1 MRVGTANRPD
11 AWKGIGMVRGHT
23 RALAIGGAL
32 VASLCCFAL
41 LAGLAA
47 AATKYVFVKQFPGIN
62 STPGP
67 FSFGA
72 VRAQG
77 VAVSDYNGHIYIA
90 NSSQGAVYDFES
102 ADDTVA
108 TKWTGTGTP
117 AGSFGGGR
125 LSVAVDN
132 TTGDVYVADATHKV
146 IVKLDAAGNVI
157 ATFGDTSPT
166 PNGQLSGA
174 ATPAGSFVPATGS
187 DGSFGIAVDQ
197 ATHDL
202 YVVDAGHEVID
213 VFGEGGSYLRQI
225 TAKPAGMYSGGGT
238 EMSGI
243 AVSAHTGNVF
253 VSDSGP
259 GLVFSFD
266 ALGNYISTWN
276 GKDLPNGHDS
286 AIPSS
291 GVEPE
296 SGFDP
301 PNSEP
306 GQLPLASVDAKQR
319 IVVTDGIFFPTFD
332 TFDEAGNFVP
342 PQLGVDEAHS
352 TNTTALAIDQAS
364 EELYAAGFEFIR
376 VYEPRPVPDVAIDDA
391 GEVKPRSATLS
402 GVVTPDGGDVV
413 ECHFEYIADGR
424 FRGNPSENRWQG
436 AEELPCQTTP
446 PSSPPYNAATAVSAD
461 ATGLTPGRL
470 YRLRLIASSAS
481 GFNTDI
487 GQTFHTPGEY
497 EHSTDL
503 GTTGSGDG
511 QLKGPRDVAVDNST
525 GDIYVADTGNHRVV
539 KFNAAGSFVAAWGWG
554 VANGASENQVCTSG
568 CQAGIPGSAPGQLTE
583 PLYIEVDNS
592 SGPSAHSVYVAD
604 GDDRTV
610 LKFTPEGSLVAGWGE
625 GGSISFA
632 KEGPIG
638 GITVSSGGSLFV
650 LSTNS
655 PYPWTEIGQ
664 DGGFRSKTEAFQGQP
679 GFGGIDVDEYETWYE
694 TRPETGVI
702 ASHRDG
708 GGGQYRL
715 YPSGY
720 GSQTQLPST
729 GIAVDRPTGE
739 VYVAQKDH
747 IDEFRQQSG
756 CVINGQNVCEPA
768 NTFGLGDLTEA
779 RGLAFDQSSK
789 RVLAADTGAD
799 RVVVF
804 TLVPKPTV
812 TTGSATPDGA
822 SALLR
827 GSVAPAPSDSVTS
840 CRFQY
845 GTTTEYELGEVPCS
859 PGAPLSTSTDVTAL
873 VTALDPYQTYHYRL
887 VAEGTSELQVFGQ
900 DRTLTPEGE
909 PPIAQG
915 GEAIEIGRTA
925 ATLTGLVNPNL
936 GPTLYRFE
944 YGTSTEYG
952 SQTPASGPI
961 GEDNVD
967 HPVSTAVTGLT
978 PGTTYHFRVVAINF
992 AGTDV
997 GPDRT
1002 FDTPDVPSILHAGV
1016 TATGTSTATASVTAI
1031 PGFSQTSLAFEYG
1044 TTAAHGASV
1053 VEPLGSDNRAH
1064 EVQIQL
1070 TGLAAGTTYH
1080 AQVVATNA
1088 FGSASSAD
1096 LTFTTTAATT
1106 PESPKKCRRGFVR
1119 RGGKCK
1125 KRRKHRHHHRH
1136 KHGHRGS
1143 GR

>member
-1 MRVGTANRPD
+1 
-11 AWKGIGMVRGHT
+11 MVKGHT

-32 VASLCCFAL
+32 AATLWCCAL
-41 LAGLAA
+41 LAGPASG
-47 AATKYVFVKQFPGIN
+47 ATRYVFVKQFPGIA

-67 FSFGA
+67 FSFGT
-72 VRAQG
+72 VRTQG
-77 VAVSDYNGHIYIA
+77 VAVSDYNGHIYVA
-90 NSSQGAVYDFES
+90 DSLQGAVYDFES

-132 TTGDVYVADATHKV
+132 SSGDLYVADATHKV
-146 IVKLDAAGNVI
+146 IDKLDAAGNVI

-174 ATPAGSFVPATGS
+174 ATPAGSFLPPTGS

-213 VFGEGGSYLRQI
+213 VFDEGGSYLRQI
-225 TAKPAGMYSGGGT
+225 TAKPAGMYSDGGS

-243 AVSAHTGNVF
+243 AVSAQTGKVF

-259 GLVFSFD
+259 GLVFAFD

-286 AIPSS
+286 AIPST
-291 GVEPE
+291 GAEPE

-306 GQLPLASVDAKQR
+306 GALPLAPVDAKQR
-319 IVVTDGIFFPTFD
+319 IVVTDGVYAPTIN

-342 PQLGVDEAHS
+342 PQLGLNEVS
-352 TNTTALAIDQAS
+352 TSNVTALAIDQAS
-364 EELYAAGFEFIR
+364 EFLYVAGYQFIR

-402 GVVTPDGGDVV
+402 GLVTPDGGNVV
-413 ECHFEYIADGR
+413 GCHFEYIADGP
-424 FRGNPSENRWQG
+424 FRGNPSGNRWQG
-436 AEELPCQTTP
+436 AEELPCQTNP
-446 PSSPPYNAATAVSAD
+446 PSSPPYSAATEVSAE

-470 YRLRLIASSAS
+470 YRLRLIASSATGS
-481 GFNTDI
+481 NIDI
-487 GQTFHTPGEY
+487 GATFHTPGDY

-503 GTTGSGDG
+503 GTPGSGDG
-511 QLKGPRDVAVDNST
+511 QLEGPRDVAVDNTT

-539 KFNAAGSFVAAWGWG
+539 KFDSAGNFVAAWGWG
-554 VANGASENQVCTSG
+554 VDNGASENQVCTSG
-568 CQAGIPGSAPGQLTE
+568 CQAGIPGSALGQLTE
-583 PLYIEVDNS
+583 PVYIEVDNS
-592 SGPSAHSVYVAD
+592 SGTSAHSVYVAD
-604 GDDRTV
+604 NDDRTV
-610 LKFTPEGSLVAGWGE
+610 LKFTPEGSLVTGWGE

-632 KEGPIG
+632 QEGPIG

-655 PYPWTEIGQ
+655 PYSWTEIGQ
-664 DGGFRSKTEAFQGQP
+664 DGGFRSKTNAFPDPP
-679 GFGGIDVDEYETWYE
+679 GFGGIDVDENETWYE
-694 TRPETGVI
+694 TRPQVGVI
-702 ASHRDG
+702 ANNLEG
-708 GGGQYRL
+708 GGGQFRL
-715 YPSGY
+715 YPAGY
-720 GSQTQLPST
+720 SSQFWLPST
-729 GIAVDRPTGE
+729 GIAVDRPTSE
-739 VYVAQKDH
+739 VYVSQKDH
-747 IDEFRQQSG
+747 IDSFRPRAG
-756 CVINGQNVCEPA
+756 CVIKGQSVCEPVD
-768 NTFGLGDLTEA
+768 TFGLGDLTEA

-812 TTGSATPDGA
+812 TTGPATPDGS
-822 SALLR
+822 SALLT
-827 GSVAPAPSDSVTS
+827 GVAAPAPSDSVTA
-840 CRFQY
+840 CHFQY
-845 GTTTEYELGEVPCS
+845 GTTTDYELGEVPCS
-859 PGAPLSTSTDVTAL
+859 PGTPFSASTDVTAI
-873 VTALDPYQTYHYRL
+873 VTGLDPYQTYHYRL
-887 VAEGTSELQVFGQ
+887 VAEGPSELQVFGN

-909 PPIAQG
+909 PPTAKG
-915 GEAIEIGRTA
+915 GEAIEIGRTG
-925 ATLTGLVNPNL
+925 ATLTGLVNPNF

-952 SQTPASGPI
+952 SQTPAGGPI

-967 HPVSTAVTGLT
+967 HSVSTEVTGLI

-1002 FDTPDVPSILHAGV
+1002 FDTPDAPSILHAGV
-1016 TATGTSTATASVTAI
+1016 RATGETTALASVTVT
-1031 PGFSQTSLAFEYG
+1031 PGFSATSLALEYG
-1044 TTAAHGASV
+1044 RTAAYGASL
-1053 VEPLGSDNRAH
+1053 VEPIGSDNRSH
-1064 EVQIQL
+1064 EVAL
-1070 TGLAAGTTYH
+1070 NLNGLAAGTTYH
-1080 AQVVATNA
+1080 ARAVATNA

-1096 LTFTTTAATT
+1096 LTFTTPAATT
-1106 PESPKKCRRGFVR
+1106 PEGPKKCRKGFVR
-1119 RGGKCK
+1119 RGGRCK